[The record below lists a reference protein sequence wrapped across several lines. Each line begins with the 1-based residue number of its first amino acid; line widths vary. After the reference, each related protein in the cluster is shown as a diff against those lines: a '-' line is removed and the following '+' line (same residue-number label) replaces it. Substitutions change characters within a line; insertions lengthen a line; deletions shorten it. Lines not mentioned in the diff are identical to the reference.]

1 MIQAADS
8 KESHLRSVLKA
19 ITYRIVGTLTTGLL
33 AYAITGDFRASLTIV
48 AFEPLVKTLV
58 YYAHERIWQR
68 VPRGTV
74 RKLLRSES

>member
-1 MIQAADS
+1 MTQAEIS

-33 AYAITGDFRASLTIV
+33 AYAVTRDLGFSLTIG
-48 AFEPLVKTLV
+48 ALEPLVKMV
-58 YYAHERIWQR
+58 IYYLHERAWQQ

-74 RKLLRSES
+74 RRLLR

>member
-1 MIQAADS
+1 MNESDTF
-8 KESHLRSVLKA
+8 KESRLRSVLKA

-33 AYAITGDFRASLTIV
+33 AYAITGNFRVSLTIV

-58 YYAHERIWQR
+58 YYVHERIWQQ

-74 RKLLRSES
+74 RKLLKAES